1 MPVCYFCGREVSLEG
16 KVFRKDACPSCGR
29 DLHAC
34 VQCRFFDSAAHN
46 QCHEPQAERVVEK
59 EKSNFCGYFE
69 FAGGRGG
76 GAHEAAAQS
85 AKKTLDDLFKK
96 K

>member
-1 MPVCYFCGREVSLEG
+1 MAFCYFCGKEIMLEG
-16 KVFRKDACPSCGR
+16 KVFRKDTCPSCGR

-34 VQCRFFDSAAHN
+34 VQCRFYDSGAHN
-46 QCHEPQAERVVEK
+46 QCHEPQADRVVEK

-69 FAGGRGG
+69 FSGQAGGGS
-76 GAHEAAAQS
+76 HETAAQKARKS
-85 AKKTLDDLFKK
+85 LDDLFKK